1 MILGIGVDILS
12 LARIEGVISRR
23 GAARLAARICSAREQ
38 AQFAALADNTSGAD
52 TLARA
57 QLRFL
62 SARWAAKEAAY
73 KALPFAVGWK
83 DVELGYAPSGRPL
96 LALVGGAGVD
106 EARSGAPRA
115 ISLLATISH
124 DAGVL
129 VAAVVAQ
136 EER

>member
-12 LARIEGVISRR
+12 LARIEGVIARR
-23 GAARLAARICSAREQ
+23 GAARLAARICSAREL
-38 AQFAALADNTSGAD
+38 AQFDELTGGEAD
-52 TLARA
+52 TLRRA

-62 SARWAAKEAAY
+62 ASRWAAKEAAY

-83 DVELGYAPSGRPL
+83 QLELGYAPSGRPL
-96 LALVGGAGVD
+96 LALAADPAAAGKQLPPV
-106 EARSGAPRA
+106 
-115 ISLLATISH
+115 SLLATISH

-136 EER
+136 GG